1 MIDSLNKY
9 IDKTKIMLQLL
20 AKPLNNE
27 QRENAI
33 NRITQLIDDREA
45 LTKDIKPPFS
55 SEEQE
60 LGKQAIE
67 LDQQLNHELTKVFQ
81 HIKKDMRN
89 AKKQSRSNHSYL
101 NPYKNVASFDGR
113 FLDSKK

>member
-1 MIDSLNKY
+1 MEALKQY
-9 IDKTKIMLQLL
+9 IEKTQIMLQLL
-20 AKPLNNE
+20 AQPLTNE
-27 QRENAI
+27 QRERAI
-33 NRITQLIDDREA
+33 TKIDQLMEERGE

-55 SEEQE
+55 KEEEQ
-60 LGKQAIE
+60 LGKKAIE
-67 LDQQLNHELTKVFQ
+67 LDNQFQQQLANLFR

-101 NPYKNVASFDGR
+101 NPYKNVASYDGR

>member
-1 MIDSLNKY
+1 MEALKTY
-9 IDKTKIMLQLL
+9 VEKTKIMLQLL
-20 AKPLNNE
+20 AQPLNNE
-27 QRENAI
+27 QRERAI
-33 NRITQLIDDREA
+33 NKISQLIEERAA
-45 LTKDIKPPFS
+45 LTKEIVPPFS
-55 SEEQE
+55 SEQQE

-67 LDQQLNHELTKVFQ
+67 LDQQLNQALKNVFQ

-89 AKKQSRSNHSYL
+89 AKKQPRSNHSYL